1 MDSRGYLYDVRDEAD
16 AIRRGLTPV
25 RRDLTPEER
34 ERGRIRFCDPC
45 GCGSGKKFKAC
56 CYGKVTTVQQGPSP

>member
-1 MDSRGYLYDVRDEAD
+1 MDSNGRIYSVTDEAD
-16 AIRRGLTPV
+16 ALRRGLTMI

-34 ERGRIRFCDPC
+34 ERGHIRFCDPC

-56 CYGKVTTVQQGPSP
+56 CFGKRAAAPQEPAP